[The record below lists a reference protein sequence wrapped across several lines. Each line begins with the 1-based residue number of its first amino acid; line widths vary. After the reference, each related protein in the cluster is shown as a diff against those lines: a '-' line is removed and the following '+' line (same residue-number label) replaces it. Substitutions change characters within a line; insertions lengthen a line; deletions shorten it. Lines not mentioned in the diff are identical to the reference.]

1 MCIRDR
7 FLYREKAATIWKCTK
22 LKKYSEPNET
32 LGDFKVRLEQHV
44 SELRDEAVEKLRKK
58 FGKKFDTIRSQ
69 IRRAEDR
76 VDVEKEQ
83 YQQQKMASRISIGTT
98 IMGALFGRR
107 STRNASTTM
116 RSFSRSSK
124 EKNDIER
131 AEGNLEELQYK
142 YEDLEKELNDEVAE
156 IEEKLSVDELEY
168 EEMTLPPRKSDLSV
182 QEFGIVWLPLKV
194 SSTGIAEAVY

>member
-1 MCIRDR
+1 M
-7 FLYREKAATIWKCTK
+7 YREKVATIWKCGE

-32 LGDFKVRLEQHV
+32 LGDFKVRLEQLV
-44 SELRDEAVEKLRKK
+44 SERRDEAVDKLRKK
-58 FGKKFDTIRSQ
+58 YGKKFDTLRSQ

-76 VDVEKEQ
+76 IDVEKEQ

-107 STRNASTTM
+107 STRSASTTM

-142 YEDLEKELNDEVAE
+142 FEDLEKELNDEVAE
-156 IEEKLSVDELEY
+156 LEEKLSVDELEY

-194 SSTGIAEAVY
+194 SSSGIAEAIY

>member
-1 MCIRDR
+1 
-7 FLYREKAATIWKCTK
+7 
-22 LKKYSEPNET
+22 
-32 LGDFKVRLEQHV
+32 LGDFKVRLDQHV

-58 FGKKFDTIRSQ
+58 FGKKFDTVRSQ

-76 VDVEKEQ
+76 IDVEKEQ

-156 IEEKLSVDELEY
+156 LEEKLSVDELEY

>member
-1 MCIRDR
+1 
-7 FLYREKAATIWKCTK
+7 
-22 LKKYSEPNET
+22 
-32 LGDFKVRLEQHV
+32 
-44 SELRDEAVEKLRKK
+44 
-58 FGKKFDTIRSQ
+58 
-69 IRRAEDR
+69 
-76 VDVEKEQ
+76 
-83 YQQQKMASRISIGTT
+83 
-98 IMGALFGRR
+98 
-107 STRNASTTM
+107 M

-156 IEEKLSVDELEY
+156 LEEKLSVDELEF

-194 SSTGIAEAVY
+194 SSAGIAEAVY